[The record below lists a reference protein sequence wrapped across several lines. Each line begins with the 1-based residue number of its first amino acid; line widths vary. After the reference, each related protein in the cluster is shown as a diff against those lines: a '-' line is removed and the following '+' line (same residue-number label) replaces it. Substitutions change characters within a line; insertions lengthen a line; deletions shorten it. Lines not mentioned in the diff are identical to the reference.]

1 MAPPRFR
8 VAISGGGIGGLA
20 LAAFICFHSNDI
32 AVDIYETKHE
42 ISSIGAGIA
51 IWKRTWQTL
60 QDIGLEEEVKKR
72 NLPLPKDGE
81 DGPLTIPRPMLLDML
96 KSRLSSVC
104 AIHTSIHVISYE
116 EMSEGG
122 ILIKMKDGST
132 RTADILIGCDGVHSV
147 TRATL
152 FKNLA
157 KVSPSQGYEKFCEP
171 KWSGTLAYRGMADR
185 NKLRQQN
192 PKSPALDQARIV
204 SVHNQ
209 PFSCLQLNLSHQV
222 VWKVKGKYNLEEIN
236 LILYSSAC
244 QHVVT
249 HPFGDIV
256 NLVCFYNEENGFGKP
271 YTDPWVADVPVKEV
285 VDHYEDWEPAVVEVV
300 SIYPQMIQ
308 APNRWAIHVVEP
320 LPVSVSGR
328 VGLLGDAAHAMTP
341 HQGVGGGQAI
351 EDAHILGRLLAHSK
365 TTRANLPK
373 ALEIYQEVRLPLAK
387 TAAER
392 SWSNGLLYDFIHP
405 DFRVP
410 PNATAVDLMP
420 IGRAV
425 GEAFA
430 WLGKGGCDDDWKKA
444 EALMANV

>member
-1 MAPPRFR
+1 MASPRFR

-81 DGPLTIPRPMLLDML
+81 ATGPIFRKADQPTTGIDFHNHMMPYGPLTIPRPMLLDML
-96 KSRLSSVC
+96 KSRLSSLC
-104 AIHTSIHVISYE
+104 AIHTSTHVISYE
-116 EMSEGG
+116 EMPEGG

-147 TRATL
+147 TRATF

-171 KWSGTLAYRGMADR
+171 KWSGTLVYRGVADR

-192 PKSPALDQARIV
+192 PESPALDQARI
-204 SVHNQ
+204 
-209 PFSCLQLNLSHQV
+209 
-222 VWKVKGKYNLEEIN
+222 
-236 LILYSSAC
+236 
-244 QHVVT
+244 HVVT

-271 YTDPWVADVPVKEV
+271 YIDPWVTDVPVKEV
-285 VDHYEDWEPAVVEVV
+285 VDHYEDWEPALVEVV
-300 SIYPQMIQ
+300 SLLMVLMRFNPQ
-308 APNRWAIHVVEP
+308 
-320 LPVSVSGR
+320 
-328 VGLLGDAAHAMTP
+328 
-341 HQGVGGGQAI
+341 
-351 EDAHILGRLLAHSK
+351 DAHILGRLLAHSK
-365 TTRANLPK
+365 TTRANLSK
-373 ALEIYQEVRLPLAK
+373 VLEIYQEVRLPLAN

-405 DFRVP
+405 DFPVF
-410 PNATAVDLMP
+410 PNATAGDLMP
-420 IGRAV
+420 IGQAV

-444 EALMANV
+444 EALISNI